1 MTNEKWPERRT
12 LSRGRPRL
20 PKTSAA
26 SASATQ
32 KIAMRA
38 SRPRECILRVCRR
51 LCLRFIRRVAAFNA
65 PGIERS
71 SSSSASARAS
81 PFLKSAPRRAA
92 RLTDQPMWKPRRA
105 SAAGA
110 RWPVTISASRSAPL
124 GRLNGSSHN
133 WRARALAQPELS
145 DTNSGRAAPLQ

>member
-71 SSSSASARAS
+71 SSSAPARESISQKRSSASGQTDRPADVEASAR
-81 PFLKSAPRRAA
+81 LY
-92 RLTDQPMWKPRRA
+92 
-105 SAAGA
+105 
-110 RWPVTISASRSAPL
+110 
-124 GRLNGSSHN
+124 GR
-133 WRARALAQPELS
+133 RALASNYFGQSVGSTWP
-145 DTNSGRAAPLQ
+145 T